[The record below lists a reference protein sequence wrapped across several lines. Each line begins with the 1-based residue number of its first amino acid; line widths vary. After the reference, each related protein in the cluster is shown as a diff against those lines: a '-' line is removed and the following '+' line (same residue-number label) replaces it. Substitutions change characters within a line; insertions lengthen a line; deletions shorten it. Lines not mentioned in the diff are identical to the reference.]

1 MKKVDI
7 TNRSKYSYLLII
19 SNYIEM
25 NLEPVSVRIIIV
37 TQWSIYVQDFD

>member
-7 TNRSKYSYLLII
+7 ADRSKTSNLLIM

-25 NLEPVSVRIIIV
+25 NLKPANVRIIIV

>member
-7 TNRSKYSYLLII
+7 TNRSKSSSLLIM

-25 NLEPVSVRIIIV
+25 NLKTVSVRIIIV
-37 TQWSIYVQDFD
+37 TLWSIYVQDFD